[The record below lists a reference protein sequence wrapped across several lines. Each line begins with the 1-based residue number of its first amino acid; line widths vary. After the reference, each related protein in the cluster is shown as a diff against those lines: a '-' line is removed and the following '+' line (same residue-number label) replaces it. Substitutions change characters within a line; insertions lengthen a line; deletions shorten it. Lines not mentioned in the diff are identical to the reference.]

1 MKPRIQSNQNKVVAK
16 AKMINLGLALNGC
29 PIFCAVPEKPG
40 WDSERIAQGIRA
52 EIIAMVERQSTPTI
66 RDIYE
71 HEKMILQ
78 KQEELLEKAK
88 N

>member
-1 MKPRIQSNQNKVVAK
+1 MKNKIQFNQNKVIAK
-16 AKMINLGLALNGC
+16 AKMINLGIALNAC
-29 PIFCAVPEKPG
+29 PIFVAVPEKPG

-52 EIIAMVERQSTPTI
+52 EIIGMIQRQSIPTI

-71 HEKMILQ
+71 HVGKMSEQ
-78 KQEELLEKAK
+78 

>member
-1 MKPRIQSNQNKVVAK
+1 MKQRRVIKLPPNQNKVVAK

-40 WDSERIAQGIRA
+40 WDAERTAQGIRA
-52 EIIAMVERQSTPTI
+52 EIIAMIQRQSIPTI

-71 HEKMILQ
+71 QVGLILM
-78 KQEELLEKAK
+78 E

>member
-1 MKPRIQSNQNKVVAK
+1 MKNRKIISRKIQSNQNKLVAK

-29 PIFCAVPEKPG
+29 PVFVAVPQRPG
-40 WDSERIAQGIRA
+40 WDAERIAQGVRA
-52 EIIAMVERQSTPTI
+52 EIINMIQRQSIPTI

-71 HEKMILQ
+71 HVAKM
-78 KQEELLEKAK
+78 QEE

>member
-1 MKPRIQSNQNKVVAK
+1 MKNKIQFNQNKVIAK

-29 PIFCAVPEKPG
+29 PVFVAVPQRPG
-40 WDSERIAQGIRA
+40 WDAERIAQGIRA
-52 EIIAMVERQSTPTI
+52 EIIEMIQRQSIPTI

-71 HEKMILQ
+71 HVAKM
-78 KQEELLEKAK
+78 QEQ

>member
-1 MKPRIQSNQNKVVAK
+1 MKNRMKQRRIVNSPNQDKVVAK

-29 PIFCAVPEKPG
+29 PIFCAIPEKPG
-40 WDSERIAQGIRA
+40 WDAERIAQGIRA
-52 EIIAMVERQSTPTI
+52 EIIGMIQRASIPTI

-71 HEKMILQ
+71 QVGKMQ
-78 KQEELLEKAK
+78 ME

>member
-1 MKPRIQSNQNKVVAK
+1 MRKRPRVIKLPPNQNKVVAK

-40 WDSERIAQGIRA
+40 WDAERIAQGIRA
-52 EIIAMVERQSTPTI
+52 EIIAMIQRQSIPTV

-71 HEKMILQ
+71 HVCLMQAE
-78 KQEELLEKAK
+78 